1 MFKNVLDRIDETC
14 LHLLAYYISPAWG
27 NGRSVP
33 VGTLRL
39 QQLPNSTIAKV
50 GRVAV
55 MKPHRNQGIARRLFS
70 VAENVAKNMGVTQC
84 MLDSQSDKKV
94 VYEKLGYKVID
105 LISGHHELQSGVEA
119 LANVDDIENSGNDGT
134 RRSEFLID
142 GVWHVKMY
150 KDILA

>member
-1 MFKNVLDRIDETC
+1 MGRIDETC
-14 LHLLAYYISPAWG
+14 LHLLAYYVSPAWG
-27 NGRSVP
+27 SGRSVP
-33 VGTLRL
+33 VGTLRV

-70 VAENVAKNMGVTQC
+70 VAENVLKNMGVTQC

-105 LISGHHELQSGVEA
+105 LIGGHHELQSGVEA
-119 LANVDDIENSGNDGT
+119 LANVNGIEHSGNDDAKRG
-134 RRSEFLID
+134 EFLID

-150 KDILA
+150 KDI